1 MDIQK
6 ELCYTLR
13 YRMDTRGRLEKKDW
27 MRAARLALLEGG
39 PSAVRVETLARKL
52 GVSKGSFYWHF
63 QDRDAL
69 LEALLREWEEEKS
82 LLSDLLKEG
91 DLPKALASFFK
102 ELERRVV
109 ISERG
114 EWPSDAAIFGWAA
127 VSPKVARRANKEE
140 ETRIRL
146 LKKLFRQG
154 DLGDFFYMAYL
165 GFLLRRRRVP
175 EAAKKFPILA
185 KMMQLFVETPRRG
198 PERVAKSDRGRKK
211 S

>member
-1 MDIQK
+1 
-6 ELCYTLR
+6 
-13 YRMDTRGRLEKKDW
+13 MDTRGRLEKKDW
-27 MRAARLALLEGG
+27 MRVARLALLEGG
-39 PSAVRVETLARKL
+39 QGAVRVETLARKL

-63 QDRDAL
+63 RDREAL

-82 LLSDLLKEG
+82 LLSDLLKER
-91 DLPKALASFFK
+91 DRHKALESFSK
-102 ELERRVV
+102 ELQRRVV

-146 LKKLFRQG
+146 IKKLFGQS
-154 DLGDFFYMAYL
+154 DFGDFFYMAYL

-175 EAAKKFPILA
+175 EAAKKFPILS
-185 KMMQLFVETPRRG
+185 KMIRLFFESPPWG
-198 PERVAKSDRGRKK
+198 LGRVAKSGRRRKK
-211 S
+211 R

>member
-1 MDIQK
+1 
-6 ELCYTLR
+6 
-13 YRMDTRGRLEKKDW
+13 MDTRGRLEKKDW

-63 QDRDAL
+63 RDREAL

-82 LLSDLLKEG
+82 LLRDLLKER
-91 DLPKALASFFK
+91 DLHKAVGSFFQ

-146 LKKLFRQG
+146 IKRLFG
-154 DLGDFFYMAYL
+154 EKELGDFFYMAYL

-175 EAAKKFPILA
+175 KAAKKFPILA
-185 KMMQLFVETPRRG
+185 KMIRLFLRNPRRG
-198 PERVAKSDRGRKK
+198 PERAAKSGRRRKK
-211 S
+211 R

>member
-1 MDIQK
+1 MDK
-6 ELCYTLR
+6 
-13 YRMDTRGRLEKKDW
+13 RGRLEKKDW
-27 MRAARLALLEGG
+27 MRAARLALLMGG
-39 PSAVRVETLARKL
+39 ASAVRVETLAREL
-52 GVSKGSFYWHF
+52 HVSKGSFYWHF
-63 QDRDAL
+63 KNREAL

-82 LLSDLLKEG
+82 LLSDLLGER
-91 DLPKALASFFK
+91 DRHEALAKFFK

-146 LKKLFRQG
+146 IKKLLG
-154 DLGDFFYMAYL
+154 DDDLGDFFYMAYL

-185 KMMQLFVETPRRG
+185 KMMQSFLENPRRDS
-198 PERVAKSDRGRKK
+198 K
-211 S
+211 

>member
-1 MDIQK
+1 MDNSPD
-6 ELCYTLR
+6 LWYTTR
-13 YRMDTRGRLEKKDW
+13 YRMDKRGRLEKKDW

-52 GVSKGSFYWHF
+52 HVSKGSFYWHF
-63 QDRDAL
+63 KNREAL

-82 LLSDLLKEG
+82 LLFDLEKR
-91 DLPKALASFFK
+91 DAQQALADFFG

-109 ISERG
+109 LSERG

-146 LKKLFRQG
+146 LRKLFRQSE
-154 DLGDFFYMAYL
+154 LGDFFYMAYL

-175 EAAKKFPILA
+175 EAAKNFPILA
-185 KMMQLFVETPRRG
+185 RMFMELLQNPPRGLKRAVKAVHTG
-198 PERVAKSDRGRKK
+198 EKS
-211 S
+211 

>member
-1 MDIQK
+1 
-6 ELCYTLR
+6 
-13 YRMDTRGRLEKKDW
+13 

-39 PSAVRVETLARKL
+39 PGAVRVETLARKL
-52 GVSKGSFYWHF
+52 RVSKGSFYWHF
-63 QDRDAL
+63 KNREAL
-69 LEALLREWEEEKS
+69 LEALLCEWEEEKS
-82 LLSDLLKEG
+82 LLFDLVEKR
-91 DLPKALASFFK
+91 DAQQALASFFE

-140 ETRIRL
+140 RVRIRL
-146 LKKLFRQG
+146 LKKLFRQNE
-154 DLGDFFYMAYL
+154 LGEFFYMAYL

-175 EAAKKFPILA
+175 EAAKNFPILVKICKA
-185 KMMQLFVETPRRG
+185 LLRNPPRGLKRA
-198 PERVAKSDRGRKK
+198 VKSAHVGEK

>member
-1 MDIQK
+1 
-6 ELCYTLR
+6 
-13 YRMDTRGRLEKKDW
+13 

-39 PSAVRVETLARKL
+39 PGAVRVETLARKL
-52 GVSKGSFYWHF
+52 RVSKGSFYWHF
-63 QDRDAL
+63 KDREAL

-82 LLSDLLKEG
+82 LLSDLLKER
-91 DLPKALASFFK
+91 DLDKALARFFQ

-127 VSPKVARRANKEE
+127 VSPRVARRANKEE
-140 ETRIRL
+140 ETRIGL
-146 LKKLFRQG
+146 LKRLFGQG

-185 KMMQLFVETPRRG
+185 KMIRLFLKNPRRSAG
-198 PERVAKSDRGRKK
+198 RVAKSGRRRE
-211 S
+211 